1 MPDGVHHVRA
11 TPFQTTSLPSTLI
24 DPPQLIGRLGHFVG
38 DIGHGLLRRP
48 FYWAE
53 IVLNGRRVAFQCIV
67 PVVAILFPTGMIS
80 ALMGLKIMALFGT
93 ERMLS
98 SLLAQGIVKEMA
110 PSLAGIMIAAQAGSA
125 IAGEIGTMRVKEE
138 VDALGVMAVN
148 PVKFLVIPRLI
159 ALAFVCPLISVIATV
174 SGMAG
179 GFVVAVLIKAQNAG
193 VFMANLLAFVTLADI
208 WTGLL
213 KSAVFG
219 LAVGLIACYYGYHV
233 TGGAV
238 GVGKAANNTVV
249 HSIVAVAILNYLLTT
264 VLLRVLGG

>member
-1 MPDGVHHVRA
+1 MAHA
-11 TPFQTTSLPSTLI
+11 ITSSLEL
-24 DPPQLIGRLGHFVG
+24 LGRMGRFVG
-38 DIGHGLLRRP
+38 DIADGFRRP
-48 FYWAE
+48 PLYVAE
-53 IVLNGRRVAFQCIV
+53 IVANARRVAFQCIV

-80 ALMGLKIMALFGT
+80 ALMGLKIMTLFGT

-148 PVKFLVIPRLI
+148 PVKFLVIPRLV
-159 ALAFVCPLISVIATV
+159 ALAFICPLICVIATV
-174 SGMAG
+174 SGMLG
-179 GFVVAVLIKAQNAG
+179 GYVVAVVIKGQNMG
-193 VFMANLLAFVTLADI
+193 VFIANLLAFVTLADI
-208 WTGLL
+208 WTGML

-219 LAVGLIACYYGYHV
+219 VAVGFIACFYGYHV

-249 HSIVAVAILNYLLTT
+249 YSIVAVAVLNYVLTT
-264 VLLRVLGG
+264 VLMRVLG

>member
-1 MPDGVHHVRA
+1 MHDGA
-11 TPFQTTSLPSTLI
+11 TKRQVASTVVKTLHSTLETVGKVG
-24 DPPQLIGRLGHFVG
+24 LFTG
-38 DIGHGLLRRP
+38 DILHGLFKPP

-53 IVLNGRRVAFQCIV
+53 TVENARKVAFQCLI

-80 ALMGLKIMALFGT
+80 ALMGLQIMQLFGT

-125 IAGEIGTMRVKEE
+125 IAGEIGTMKVKEE
-138 VDALGVMAVN
+138 IDALGVMSVN
-148 PVKFLVIPRLI
+148 PIKFLVIPRLI
-159 ALAFVCPLISVIATV
+159 ALALICPLISVIATA

-179 GFVVAVLIKAQNAG
+179 GFMVAVVVKSQNMG
-193 VFMANLLAFVTLADI
+193 VFIANLLAFVDLADI
-208 WTGLL
+208 WTGLI

-219 LAVGLIACYYGYHV
+219 LAVGLIACFYGYTV
-233 TGGAV
+233 RGGAV

-249 HSIVAVAILNYLLTT
+249 HSIVAVAVLNYFLTT
-264 VLLRVLGG
+264 VLLKVFG

>member
-1 MPDGVHHVRA
+1 MAHA
-11 TPFQTTSLPSTLI
+11 ITSSLEL
-24 DPPQLIGRLGHFVG
+24 LGRMGRFVG
-38 DIGHGLLRRP
+38 DIADGFRRP
-48 FYWAE
+48 PLYVAE
-53 IVLNGRRVAFQCIV
+53 IVANARRVAFQCIV

-80 ALMGLKIMALFGT
+80 ALMGLKIMTLFGT

-148 PVKFLVIPRLI
+148 PVKFLVIPRLV
-159 ALAFVCPLISVIATV
+159 ALAFVCPLICVIATV
-174 SGMAG
+174 SGMLG
-179 GFVVAVLIKAQNAG
+179 GYVVAVVIKGQNMG
-193 VFMANLLAFVTLADI
+193 VFIANLLAFVTLADI
-208 WTGLL
+208 WTGML

-219 LAVGLIACYYGYHV
+219 VAVGFIACFYGYHV

-249 HSIVAVAILNYLLTT
+249 YSIVAVAVLNYVLTT
-264 VLLRVLGG
+264 VLMRVLG

>member
-1 MPDGVHHVRA
+1 LA
-11 TPFQTTSLPSTLI
+11 QSLTASLH
-24 DPPQLIGRLGHFVG
+24 LIGRLGQFAG
-38 DIGHGLLRRP
+38 DIAHGLVRRP
-48 FYWAE
+48 LYGAE
-53 IVLNGRRVAFQCIV
+53 IVANARRVAYQCIV

-138 VDALGVMAVN
+138 VDALGVMAVD
-148 PVKFLVIPRLI
+148 PVKYLVIPRLV
-159 ALAFVCPLISVIATV
+159 ALAFVCPLICVIATA
-174 SGMAG
+174 SGMLG
-179 GFVVAVLIKAQNAG
+179 GYVVAVGIKGQNMG
-193 VFMANLLAFVTLADI
+193 VFVANLLAFVSLADI

-219 LAVGLIACYYGYHV
+219 LAVGLIACFYGYNV

-249 HSIVAVAILNYLLTT
+249 HSIVAVAVLNYLLTT
-264 VLLRVLGG
+264 LMLRVLG